1 MDDSPTAASLR
12 SCDNQSSND
21 LGDAGLPGGR
31 AQSGPRAA
39 LRLAGKAVRHPG
51 RAVLRLLLRAR
62 LARTGVAVDRMRLVS
77 WVSERFGVDAAALQA
92 EYRDSDFCREY
103 ASGRR
108 KLWEFT
114 GPQRLGTSDALSH
127 EALYL
132 VVRATRPRVVVETG
146 VLYGSASA
154 HILAALARNGEGEL
168 FSIDLPRDPQE
179 PAHDFLVP
187 AELRKRWTF
196 VEGDSR
202 RELPALLE
210 RQSEIDLFHHD
221 SLHTSQHMTWEFQ
234 TAFRRLGPQGVL
246 SSHDVRIAHSV
257 REIFRP
263 NAFQTF
269 CERHG
274 LRWRTFH
281 NSGLALRTLVSALGL
296 VAPAF

>member
-1 MDDSPTAASLR
+1 
-12 SCDNQSSND
+12 
-21 LGDAGLPGGR
+21 
-31 AQSGPRAA
+31 
-39 LRLAGKAVRHPG
+39 
-51 RAVLRLLLRAR
+51 
-62 LARTGVAVDRMRLVS
+62 MRLVS